1 MITNLKI
8 PEVIIV
14 EESQTESK
22 NGSNLFEVGKPDSD
36 MRGSPKFLESETS
49 QENNLQGISTDK
61 LSFKV
66 NSLDDLSASLKKDPV
81 SSGKKKP
88 EKEGIPKKS
97 IELNNSLENFK
108 KMEGIVY
115 EESEK
120 IGQIESK
127 DLDSHPEIPV
137 EKEISDTGKRII
149 NGFEIEGLEEE
160 EEEMKDFEKH
170 FLGND
175 NDLGNYWEEKEED
188 SGKESDNEK
197 LSMRSEMSIDKPIDE
212 DFAKAKEMTV
222 TENLSHLKLEDVMK
236 LETMRGLNLPKDDL
250 FGLQFEESGEENQ
263 AAQFL
268 KEQGFKKN

>member
-1 MITNLKI
+1 MKTY
-8 PEVIIV
+8 
-14 EESQTESK
+14 
-22 NGSNLFEVGKPDSD
+22 PDPYD
-36 MRGSPKFLESETS
+36 
-49 QENNLQGISTDK
+49 
-61 LSFKV
+61 
-66 NSLDDLSASLKKDPV
+66 
-81 SSGKKKP
+81 KP
-88 EKEGIPKKS
+88 EMVIALQDFGGFAGFQNWEDIKEVFGRYQTLH
-97 IELNNSLENFK
+97 ECFL
-108 KMEGIVY
+108 
-115 EESEK
+115 EK

-127 DLDSHPEIPV
+127 DLDSQPEIPV